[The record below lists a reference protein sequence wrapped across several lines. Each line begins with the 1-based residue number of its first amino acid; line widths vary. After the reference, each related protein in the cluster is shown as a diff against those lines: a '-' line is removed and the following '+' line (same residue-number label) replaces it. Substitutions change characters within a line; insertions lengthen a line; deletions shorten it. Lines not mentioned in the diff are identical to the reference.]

1 MKLTRFLF
9 SLVLLVT
16 VLFVGLRSI
25 SAQDMLIDDKKPK
38 CECYIPQIDFK
49 GVWADSTH
57 NACTGSCQ

>member
-25 SAQDMLIDDKKPK
+25 SAQDMMIDDNKPK
-38 CECYIPQIDFK
+38 CQCYIPQLDFK
-49 GVWADSTH
+49 GVWLDAEHTG
-57 NACTGSCQ
+57 CTSGC